1 MKSELEESISR
12 ILLIIFVV
20 MMLISSTFLVPAGGL
35 VVLYACWGFLLIIA
49 LFLGVEKHRK
59 YVCIGLV
66 IVLVLIMVDHIAG
79 QKLNQTR
86 RSLYHIKMAELEKK
100 LEKYEA
106 QEISR

>member
-1 MKSELEESISR
+1 
-12 ILLIIFVV
+12 
-20 MMLISSTFLVPAGGL
+20 
-35 VVLYACWGFLLIIA
+35 
-49 LFLGVEKHRK
+49 
-59 YVCIGLV
+59 
-66 IVLVLIMVDHIAG
+66 MVDHIAG